1 LNNCKQSKIKI
12 KLVTDMIKKSQH
24 KREQIP
30 IFNPP

>member
-1 LNNCKQSKIKI
+1 LNNCKQSKVKI

-30 IFNPP
+30 IFNPL